1 MDELACFVPG
11 MLALGSSN
19 YGLGEAEKFM
29 ALAEELA
36 WTCYNF
42 YQLTPTKLAGESYY
56 FSNGQVN
63 TGAKDNMMQ
72 SYFLSET
79 LKYLYLLFS
88 PPSVISLNEWVFN
101 TEAHILR
108 IMTRSA
114 HEESGEQEE
123 VFPRHL
129 HGRKEG
135 RIDYK

>member
-56 FSNGQVN
+56 FSNGQV
-63 TGAKDNMMQ
+63 
-72 SYFLSET
+72 ECW
-79 LKYLYLLFS
+79 YLMEY
-88 PPSVISLNEWVFN
+88 PK
-101 TEAHILR
+101 A
-108 IMTRSA
+108 
-114 HEESGEQEE
+114 
-123 VFPRHL
+123 
-129 HGRKEG
+129 
-135 RIDYK
+135 